1 MKRDI
6 CKPSLVDIHTH
17 ILPGI
22 DDGPASVVD
31 SLRLLYEEKRQG
43 VTHIVLT
50 PHFDMGEEKLE
61 SFFARREEAYR
72 ALQEAL
78 RAEPALG
85 ELKLYKGAEVR
96 YDPNMVF
103 TSPDPLCIEGTRYM
117 LLELTNDYPFNV
129 ETTVNWL
136 TSKGITPIIAHA
148 ERYDYLRENKK
159 LVQTLL
165 EMGAIFQCNAS
176 AMLSPLRRRN
186 VKKLQR
192 MGAVHIFASDTHSV
206 DKRPPLLGPL
216 FEKLKKRGLYYIANA
231 RQVLD

>member
-136 TSKGITPIIAHA
+136 TSKG
-148 ERYDYLRENKK
+148 
-159 LVQTLL
+159 
-165 EMGAIFQCNAS
+165 AIFQCNAS

-216 FEKLKKRGLYYIANA
+216 FERLKKRGLYYISNA